1 MITRSFTTPAPF
13 VWSED
18 PALDRESPAYDHDKF
33 NDTGD
38 LAHVPAVEGGKVTV
52 FEIKAIS
59 RAQQKRC
66 YALSGLAQCDEAIAC
81 GLKSVRGG
89 QAFGFPFEVK
99 FAKVN
104 GEDRVDPEV
113 LDNVHDP
120 LLWAEMGARI
130 LEISRLFPR
139 KGSR

>member
-1 MITRSFTTPAPF
+1 MIVRSFVSATPF

-18 PALDRESPAYDHDKF
+18 PALDTKSPAYDHAKF

-52 FEIKAIS
+52 FEIKPVS

-66 YALSGLAQCDEAIAC
+66 YAMSGYAQFDEAIAC
-81 GLKSVRGG
+81 GLRGVRGG
-89 QAFGFPFEVK
+89 LAFGFPFEVK
-99 FAKVN
+99 TVKVN

-113 LDNVHDP
+113 LDNLNDP
-120 LLWAEMGARI
+120 ILWAEMGSRI
-130 LEISRLFPR
+130 LEISRLFPQ